1 MSAPPLRKLEDI
13 EHHARELTVPL
24 RSCDVLQLQD
34 DALALVAEVR
44 RLQKENDRLLLKLA
58 ATQHIDYE
66 VEG

>member
-1 MSAPPLRKLEDI
+1 MCQCQGQRN
-13 EHHARELTVPL
+13 
-24 RSCDVLQLQD
+24 
-34 DALALVAEVR
+34 EVR